1 MCRHPEVS
9 KRLCFFYWLTVDG
22 ERLEVLVR
30 LLDGFLNGVPAAKA
44 KSSLRS
50 RLKNVIQAAG
60 CVVGVNRGEN
70 SG

>member
-1 MCRHPEVS
+1 M
-9 KRLCFFYWLTVDG
+9 
-22 ERLEVLVR
+22 LVR

-50 RLKNVIQAAG
+50 CLKNVIQAG

>member
-1 MCRHPEVS
+1 M
-9 KRLCFFYWLTVDG
+9 
-22 ERLEVLVR
+22 LVR
-30 LLDGFLNGVPAAKA
+30 LLDGFLNGVSAAKA